1 MTTIEEL
8 REDMRIALRL
18 GNKLEVEVLRGIISA
33 AQKTAIDKRC
43 EITVGLIDEVLV
55 KEQKTIQEMIDS
67 CPESRTELL
76 KEYKNRKKIIDYYA
90 PVIVSNPVEV
100 RSMVEQILVEAE
112 IDLKTANKGQIMK
125 IIMPKIKGK
134 VDMKV
139 ANQCI
144 TELLNQYG
152 GRVWN

>member
-1 MTTIEEL
+1 MTTIKEL

-33 AQKTAIDKRC
+33 AQKAAIDKRC

-76 KEYKNRKKIIDYYA
+76 KEYKNRIKNNKRNISNSFNTILYG
-90 PVIVSNPVEV
+90 VISRIYTFN
-100 RSMVEQILVEAE
+100 
-112 IDLKTANKGQIMK
+112 N
-125 IIMPKIKGK
+125 
-134 VDMKV
+134 
-139 ANQCI
+139 
-144 TELLNQYG
+144 
-152 GRVWN
+152 

>member
-1 MTTIEEL
+1 MITIEEL

-18 GNKLEVEVLRGIISA
+18 GNKLGVEVLRGIISA
-33 AQKTAIDKRC
+33 AQKAAIDKRC

-67 CPESRTELL
+67 CPESRTELF

-90 PVIVSNPVEV
+90 PVIVSNPAEV

-112 IDLKTANKGQIMK
+112 IDLKSANKGQVMK
-125 IIMPKIKGK
+125 IVMPKIKGT

-144 TELLNQYG
+144 TELLNQ
-152 GRVWN
+152 

>member
-1 MTTIEEL
+1 MTTIKEL

-33 AQKTAIDKRC
+33 AQKAAIDKRC

-100 RSMVEQILVEAE
+100 RSMVEQILAEAE
-112 IDLKTANKGQIMK
+112 IDLKSANKGQVMK
-125 IIMPKIKGK
+125 IVMPKIKGT

-144 TELLNQYG
+144 TELLNQ
-152 GRVWN
+152 